1 MRVLSVLISLLPLA
15 AMGQTINPAFQVF
28 DKPAANIVKPANE
41 GLFAFRQG
49 DLYGFMDRNMKTVIQ
64 PEFQFGNPK
73 YNVKWGVMNEKGD
86 MIVQPKYDSVKAFVG
101 YRAAV
106 RLGSLW
112 SVIDER
118 DNKVLDFKYDFIE
131 LGGGGLITFRDKRG
145 GWSVMHA
152 SGEQVFPESLKHAT
166 VFNAGK
172 GIVRGA
178 YKPVIVRSP
187 LAR

>member
-1 MRVLSVLISLLPLA
+1 
-15 AMGQTINPAFQVF
+15 MGQTINPTFQVF

-73 YNVKWGVMNEKGD
+73 YNGKWGVMNEKGD

-101 YRAAV
+101 NRAAV
-106 RLGSLW
+106 RLGNLW
-112 SVIDER
+112 GVIDEK
-118 DNKVLDFKYDFIE
+118 DNKVVDFKYDFIE
-131 LGGGGLITFRDKRG
+131 LGDGGLITYSEKKG
-145 GWSVMHA
+145 SWGVMYA
-152 SGEQVFPESLKHAT
+152 SGERVFPRYLKHASA
-166 VFNAGK
+166 FREGK
-172 GIVRGA
+172 GLVRGA